1 MRCFCKQLLSFLEL
15 RIELR
20 QIAAA
25 GSLSERLGLRESLDT
40 DLCVSHCKVHTS
52 ALVGGFLV
60 LAVGKPPVSLSHEIL
75 RVIAEDIG
83 NLPVVKA
90 AQVWIDLVKLEG
102 FTEVD
107 SDLCCDF
114 REYHRIH
121 SSIIG
126 LLIEEVLSLREAD
139 VCVL

>member
-1 MRCFCKQLLSFLEL
+1 MSFLEL

-20 QIAAA
+20 QVAAT
-25 GSLSERLGLRESLDT
+25 GSLSERLGLCESLDT

-102 FTEVD
+102 FAEVD

-114 REYHRIH
+114 
-121 SSIIG
+121 
-126 LLIEEVLSLREAD
+126 
-139 VCVL
+139 